1 MERSYALGFLTLTVL
16 LGACG
21 DATPPPKAPSRP
33 SYVPSGPGR
42 KELPVLAPVAYAHS
56 GQSYDEAL
64 AVPEELDAVK
74 SEPELSDADLSKPMQ
89 NSEFLSTCGAPDSM
103 KVVVKVAVREGRAMG
118 VTVAT
123 SPEDPAVAACVDKAV
138 RELSWPTSKK
148 RFSMT
153 TAY

>member
-1 MERSYALGFLTLTVL
+1 MERSFALGLLTLSIL

-21 DATPPPKAPSRP
+21 DTTPPPKPAARP
-33 SYVPSGPGR
+33 AYVPSGPGR
-42 KELPVLAPVAYAHS
+42 KALPVLAPVAYQHAGLS
-56 GQSYDEAL
+56 FDEAL

-89 NSEFLSTCGAPDSM
+89 SSEFLSTCGAPDSM
-103 KVVVKVAVREGRAMG
+103 KVVVKVAVREGHAMG

-138 RELSWPTSKK
+138 RDFSWPTSKK